1 MDIVTLN
8 HKASSRFHST
18 QIANPLNSF
27 FPGKPSFRFALVPLA
42 STALLLGISGCSGHA
57 VVLPTVEVTQCA
69 QVNDTGSVVVGSG
82 LPGDPSAPEPAS
94 GYRAKNL
101 VSAKT
106 YMVVSANPYA
116 SSAGCEVLKK
126 GGSAVDAAVAVQMVL
141 GLVEP
146 QSSGLGG
153 GAFMLHYDAK
163 TKKVA
168 SYDGR
173 ETAPAA
179 ATPDYLRYISAADT
193 APPLPVLSAPE
204 SGASFNLLRQSGRSV
219 GTPGTMRM
227 LDVAYKNHGSLP
239 WKDLFTS
246 AATLASDGFPIS
258 GRMAAAIE
266 GSKVLLR
273 TDPEAAAY
281 FLNADGTAKAL
292 GTVIKNPA
300 YAATLNTLASSGAD
314 ALYTGAI
321 GQNIVKKIKMTSGG
335 NPSFA
340 ITPGLTEL
348 SDLTNYQSKKRDPV
362 CTTYRSYW
370 VCGMGAPSSG
380 GITVASTLGILENF
394 YLAGYKPTSLDTN
407 GGKPSVMGVHLV
419 SEAERLAYADRN
431 KYIADTDFVS
441 LPGGS
446 SATLL
451 DRTYLRS
458 RANLIDFSKSLG
470 IASAGDFASPTPLA
484 SSATEGK
491 GTTHVTI
498 VDKEGNVVVMTTT
511 IESGMGSFRMTN
523 GFLLNNQLT
532 DFSVFSMDDS
542 GGFIANSVAA
552 NKRPRSSMAPTLVF
566 KMNADGS
573 MGDFLMGTGSPGGA
587 TIIQYVVKTLVGV
600 LDWGLNAQQATSM
613 VDFGA
618 ANSPTTNVGGE
629 HPNVDISTPAGG
641 LAGGNDPLITGLRAL
656 GHTVNVNAQSS
667 GISTIVKVSNNGSTV
682 LEGGADPRRENI
694 VLGDTFKP

>member
-1 MDIVTLN
+1 MKIATTKNASFSVTQ
-8 HKASSRFHST
+8 A
-18 QIANPLNSF
+18 
-27 FPGKPSFRFALVPLA
+27 FRFAPMPLA
-42 STALLLGISGCSGHA
+42 CAALLLGTIGNPSDA
-57 VVLPTVEVTQCA
+57 MALPTGEDTQCA

-94 GYRAKNL
+94 GYRTKNL
-101 VSAKT
+101 VTAKT

-116 SSAGCEVLKK
+116 SKAGCEVLKK

-163 TKKVA
+163 TKKIET
-168 SYDGR
+168 YDGR

-179 ATPDYLRYISAADT
+179 ATPDYLRYISATDT
-193 APPLPVLSAPE
+193 NPPLP
-204 SGASFNLLRQSGRSV
+204 GASFTQLRQSGRSI
-219 GTPGTMRM
+219 GTPGAVRM
-227 LDVAYKNHGSLP
+227 LDVAYKDHGNLP
-239 WKDLFTS
+239 WKDLFTA

-258 GRMAAAIE
+258 GRMAAAID
-266 GSKVLLR
+266 GSKVLLK

-281 FLNADGTAKAL
+281 FLNADGTARAL
-292 GTVIKNPA
+292 GSVIKNPD
-300 YAATLNTLASSGAD
+300 YAATLNALATSGAD
-314 ALYTGAI
+314 ALYKGPIA
-321 GQNIVKKIKMTSGG
+321 QNIVNKIKMTSGG
-335 NPSFA
+335 SPGFA

-348 SDLTNYQSKKRDPV
+348 SDLANYQAKKRDPV

-394 YLAGYKPTSLDTN
+394 YLAGHKPTSLDIN

-446 SATLL
+446 SAGLL
-451 DRTYLRS
+451 DKTYLRS
-458 RANLIDFSKSLG
+458 RANLIDFSKSMG
-470 IASAGDFASPTPLA
+470 TASAGDFASPTPLA
-484 SSATEGK
+484 SSVAEGR
-491 GTTHVTI
+491 GTTHMTI
-498 VDKEGNVVVMTTT
+498 VDKKGNVVVMTTT
-511 IESGMGSFRMTN
+511 IEGGMGSFRMTN

-532 DFSVFSMDDS
+532 DFSVLSSDAS
-542 GGFIANSVAA
+542 GFIANSVAA
-552 NKRPRSSMAPTLVF
+552 NKRPRSSMAPTLLF
-566 KMNADGS
+566 KMNPDGS

-600 LDWGLNAQQATSM
+600 LDWGLDAQQATSL

-618 ANSPTTNVGGE
+618 ANSATTNVGGE
-629 HPNVDISTPAGG
+629 HPNVDSSTPAGG
-641 LAGGNDPLITGLRAL
+641 FAGDNDSLVTGLRTL
-656 GHTVNVNAQSS
+656 GHTVSVSAQSS
-667 GISTIVKVSNNGSTV
+667 GISTIVQVSNNGSSV

-694 VLGDTFKP
+694 ALGDTFKP